1 MESQEIKKIA
11 NLAKL
16 IINKDEEVG
25 FANKLKS
32 VMNMINQLKDINCSN
47 ITPLSS
53 ICDMNL
59 RMREDIVNDGNKEGE
74 ILFNAPGEVSGLAKR
89 THFFVVPKVIE

>member
-1 MESQEIKKIA
+1 MENQEIKKIA

-16 IINKDEEVG
+16 IINNGDEEE

-32 VMNMINQLKDINCSN
+32 VMNMINQLNDINCSK
-47 ITPLSS
+47 IEPLSS

-59 RMREDIVNDGNKEGE
+59 RMREDIVNDGNKEDE
-74 ILFNAPGEVSGLAKR
+74 ILFNSPGEVSSLAKR